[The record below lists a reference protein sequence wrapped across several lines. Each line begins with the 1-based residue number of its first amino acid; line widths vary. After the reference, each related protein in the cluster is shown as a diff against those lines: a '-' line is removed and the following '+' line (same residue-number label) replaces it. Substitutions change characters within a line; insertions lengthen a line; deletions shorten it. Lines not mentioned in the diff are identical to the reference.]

1 MTDSRAP
8 RLTASRR
15 LGAGVIVVLLA
26 LVCFG
31 SSRVVAGGQRHAYNP
46 RATPPPTYHL
56 IGGKIY
62 QLSAAAGLSTLTKT
76 GVLGPG
82 ITPSCFWSTDGGTVN
97 EVQIV
102 STKDDERNVHV
113 FATFQVPS
121 TGDFHISCQG
131 IKEVFVDDAEDAGRD
146 LSALLLVIATILG
159 LVGFA
164 AAMSGG
170 YELVSSPTEESFG
183 EDDEV
188 DSLPTPLD

>member
-1 MTDSRAP
+1 MTDSSAP

-15 LGAGVIVVLLA
+15 VGAGVIVLLLA

-31 SSRVVAGGQRHAYNP
+31 SSRLVAGGQRHAYNP
-46 RATPPPTYHL
+46 HATPPPTYRL
-56 IGGKIY
+56 IGGKVY
-62 QLSAAAGLSTLTKT
+62 QLSAAGGLSTLTKT

-82 ITPSCFWSTDGGTVN
+82 ISPSCFWSTDGGTENV
-97 EVQIV
+97 VQIV
-102 STKDDERNVHV
+102 STKDDERDLHV

-146 LSALLLVIATILG
+146 LSALLLVISTILG

-170 YELVSSPTEESFG
+170 YELVSSPNEESLDG
-183 EDDEV
+183 DEMA
-188 DSLPTPLD
+188 DI

>member
-1 MTDSRAP
+1 MTDSRVP

-15 LGAGVIVVLLA
+15 LGAGVMVVLLA

-31 SSRVVAGGQRHAYNP
+31 SSRLVAGGQRHAYNP

-56 IGGKIY
+56 IGGKVY

-82 ITPSCFWSTDGGTVN
+82 ITPSCLWSTGGGTEN

-102 STKDDERNVHV
+102 STKDDERDLHV

-131 IKEVFVDDAEDAGRD
+131 IKEVFVDNAEDAGRD
-146 LSALLLVIATILG
+146 LSALLLVISTILG

-170 YELVSSPTEESFG
+170 YELASSPTEAFLD
-183 EDDEV
+183 EDEMA
-188 DSLPTPLD
+188 DS